1 MLLATVIAVPL
12 ILIHNSYYRMPS
24 YVHYWEFVDDLK
36 RVFTNALRYNKE
48 HLLTDTT
55 NTSKMIYDAAEM
67 FSARVDSLIPP
78 FTVSLADRLERLRL
92 AKEEKD
98 EFAEVIA
105 ALFWYSM
112 CFVCHDAFRSVEK
125 VGRKQE
131 AKQQEEEKRFEQQLI
146 DKLMKEDDKFAAD
159 YDVERKKRDTAQ
171 QIQIHHQNQ
180 LKKKLMPANS
190 NIEVQRDIVLLK
202 IIL

>member
-1 MLLATVIAVPL
+1 LLPCYGIRCV
-12 ILIHNSYYRMPS
+12 SYAI
-24 YVHYWEFVDDLK
+24 DG
-36 RVFTNALRYNKE
+36 
-48 HLLTDTT
+48 
-55 NTSKMIYDAAEM
+55 
-67 FSARVDSLIPP
+67 
-78 FTVSLADRLERLRL
+78 
-92 AKEEKD
+92 
-98 EFAEVIA
+98 
-105 ALFWYSM
+105 
-112 CFVCHDAFRSVEK
+112 FRSVEK

-202 IIL
+202 IIV